1 MHLTRA
7 DAAKLGKDFE
17 DQGIRV
23 LVRNHAFSEHLR
35 VQGNGSA
42 VVAAQGMTPYHGV
55 PHRNRRRF
63 GLVEDKRSVGDVAGD
78 EEGGESEDPGIARGV
93 VGEARGYEK
102 GMDLLEMVDSPAFS
116 EQGEEKMSLKGQH
129 HQGHEQRVR
138 GLRGRTGQRGAG
150 EGSIRRPA
158 DGGDGR
164 GFGELQAAVGALQG
178 VVRSGGGGS
187 RRSPWWTRPPPRRKG
202 RRRRGLTPVS
212 VPRLEQAL
220 HAVNS
225 LAADIRLGPGGAAV
239 SSPSSSP
246 SAVTS
251 QAEKAD

>member
-116 EQGEEKMSLKGQH
+116 EQGEEKMSLKG
-129 HQGHEQRVR
+129 
-138 GLRGRTGQRGAG
+138 
-150 EGSIRRPA
+150 
-158 DGGDGR
+158 
-164 GFGELQAAVGALQG
+164 
-178 VVRSGGGGS
+178 RSGGSSSG
-187 RRSPWWTRPPPRRKG
+187 RSAIG
-202 RRRRGLTPVS
+202 RRRITTESVVDAAASEAERPAEAGLTPVS

-225 LAADIRLGPGGAAV
+225 LAADLRLGPGGAAV